1 MLKVMFLCTANSC
14 RSQMAEGFARE
25 LGRGIIEPHSAGLM
39 AAGVHPRAA
48 AVMKEIGIDIYGQES
63 KEIDLD
69 LLLEM
74 DVVITLCGHAEQTCP
89 QTPPKVKRLH
99 WPIEDPVGTFGT
111 ETFVMKDFR
120 RARDEIRDR
129 ITGFI
134 QEIEKTEGR

>member
-48 AVMKEIGIDIYGQES
+48 AVMKEIGIDIQGQES
-63 KEIDLD
+63 KEIDPD
-69 LLLEM
+69 LLMKM
-74 DVVITLCGHAEQTCP
+74 DVIITLCGHAEQTCP
-89 QTPPKVKRLH
+89 QTPSKVKRLH

-111 ETFVMKDFR
+111 EAFVMKDFR

-129 ITGFI
+129 ITVFL
-134 QEIEKTEGR
+134 QEIEKTGGR

>member
-1 MLKVMFLCTANSC
+1 
-14 RSQMAEGFARE
+14 
-25 LGRGIIEPHSAGLM
+25 
-39 AAGVHPRAA
+39 
-48 AVMKEIGIDIYGQES
+48 
-63 KEIDLD
+63 
-69 LLLEM
+69 M

-111 ETFVMKDFR
+111 EAFVMKDFR

-134 QEIEKTEGR
+134 QEIEKTGGR